1 MNCPSCA
8 GEMTHLELGARLGT
22 TLDID
27 LCAACHAIWFDRYED
42 LQMAP
47 AATLKV
53 FGIISELSRSGA
65 VPLTGALRCPRCQAR
80 LLLTHDIQRTTPF
93 QYWRCDAGHGRLM
106 AFINFLRQKDFVRP
120 LTRQQLEE
128 LRQNVHTVN
137 CSNCGA
143 AIALAKDSVCA
154 HCGSAVSMLDL
165 QQMARTIAQLQTA
178 AAGEAA
184 SDPTSPA
191 SPSRD
196 AASARNIDALML
208 ALKAEERAATAPNL
222 IETGLSFL
230 GDLLRKRL

>member
-1 MNCPSCA
+1 MNCPSCSA
-8 GEMTHLELGARLGT
+8 EMTHLELGARLGT

-27 LCAACHAIWFDRYED
+27 LCAPCHAIWFDRYED

-53 FGIISELSRSGA
+53 FGIISEQSGSAA
-65 VPLTGALRCPRCQAR
+65 VPLTGALRCPRCQGR

-93 QYWRCDAGHGRLM
+93 QYWRCDRGHGRLM
-106 AFINFLRQKDFVRP
+106 GFINFLREKDFVRP

-128 LRQNVHTVN
+128 LRQNVQTIN

-178 AAGEAA
+178 AAGEAGA
-184 SDPTSPA
+184 DATTRA
-191 SPSRD
+191 HPSRE
-196 AASARNIDALML
+196 AVNAGNIEALML

-222 IETGLSFL
+222 IESGLAVL

>member
-1 MNCPSCA
+1 MICPSCS
-8 GEMTHLELGARLGT
+8 GEMTHLELGARLGS

-27 LCAACHAIWFDRYED
+27 LCEGCRAIWFDRYED

-53 FGIISELSRSGA
+53 FGIISEQSSAPAR
-65 VPLTGALRCPRCQAR
+65 PLTGALRCPRCQGR

-106 AFINFLRQKDFVRP
+106 AYINFLRAKDFVRP
-120 LTRQQLEE
+120 LTPQQLEE
-128 LRQNVHTVN
+128 LRQNVQTIN

-165 QQMARTIAQLQTA
+165 QQMARTIGQLQA
-178 AAGEAA
+178 AAGQAASPPAPPAREAA
-184 SDPTSPA
+184 
-191 SPSRD
+191 
-196 AASARNIDALML
+196 NIDALMM
-208 ALKAEERAATAPNL
+208 ALKAEERAAAAPNL
-222 IETGLSFL
+222 LAAGLTFL